1 MSSSILKVESIRN
14 LKSLLDSYENLLEEE
29 RLRSQVQA
37 LIPIYV
43 YTGILGLGD
52 SLFPQDIVASPWSR
66 LLHYFLQNQN
76 KVINQDELTIV
87 AGDKRWENYVR
98 DLTRKFGWPIING
111 ITAQELI
118 ESGEPILEGTS
129 IEEIRSDAYILL
141 NDRQDRDAA
150 FRWYIARRLRKKKKQ
165 PAKAIHK
172 YFLESAGHSIFAE
185 EIRFIANDNPYWA
198 QIVWQLRRDH
208 NLPIFTRATGGT
220 DLRAGYYSLEGV

>member
-1 MSSSILKVESIRN
+1 MVEAIRN

-150 FRWYIARRLRKKKKQ
+150 FRWYIARRLRKKKNNLPKQFINTSLNLQVTRYLRKKFGSLQMTILTGLRLSGNCVVTTIYPFSREQ
-165 PAKAIHK
+165 PA
-172 YFLESAGHSIFAE
+172 E
-185 EIRFIANDNPYWA
+185 
-198 QIVWQLRRDH
+198 QI
-208 NLPIFTRATGGT
+208 
-220 DLRAGYYSLEGV
+220 